1 MEGKLELADVSEF
14 VQPVGPATIIP
25 YTFRL
30 FFTSALVESIVHE
43 TNRYVLAN
51 AKLTDVT

>member
-14 VQPVGPATIIP
+14 VQPVGPA
-25 YTFRL
+25 TFRL